1 MSDEEVTPLEYI
13 VEPCKTVEE
22 LDTYLQKV
30 FNIEMAWDIVD
41 ENSTSSPLMFM
52 WNVYNHMLTGEGPT
66 RHVMAVSRNGGK
78 CLAKGTLVATALGP
92 VEIQNL
98 RKGDIV
104 YDENGN
110 KIRVVEL
117 HDQGMQECVNLVNR
131 NKIWATC
138 TINHR
143 WLSDTNGEI
152 YTHQTNASR
161 IKRMNIDSCTN
172 NTPCESPAVSFT
184 IEPAGQKHC
193 YDITVDSATSLYC
206 LQNGLVTHN
215 TLASSLLQYFSM
227 IHFRRDGIQ
236 LASTLDQT
244 GQAISYLDK
253 FINQAGVKQFQ
264 ISDNSKIKHFVGLP
278 ANSFTTKPDCKVR
291 CIAATKKGANSAR
304 ASFLCLDA
312 KTNVLVY
319 RDDDEIISSRFKKYT
334 MRGIYQKFNKGECI
348 YVATINNV
356 SGEIEKKRV
365 VGAYRKKESSRVR
378 ITTEHGKVIESTLD
392 HRHAYGYDSK
402 ILYKHADEFVV
413 GDNIITKNSGSNNS
427 VKNKREPV
435 SCLYCRE
442 KYYMYKTTN
451 VCDFKYRC
459 STIKYDKISKVEYYD
474 ENIDSR
480 NGYVYDITVED
491 NHNFIANGVLTHNCL
506 DEVDLTPPEI
516 ISETAFIADP
526 SLIYKQDGSIEKMA
540 PIYIYLSSRKSNS
553 GPIQELIDEAE
564 APAKKGFKKPA
575 LYKWSVVDLMERCP
589 DEVHRPELPSIK
601 AYLEI
606 DSLKTVWGEDNYK
619 AMPESV
625 RAKYREY
632 NAFEG
637 CKTCPAW
644 AACLGRSAKQRG
656 SSFALR
662 TVEFV
667 GDLLASVKS
676 PAAIIAQALN
686 WKPESTGIVFQQ
698 FSVGNHYKDPRAFF
712 EWVNFGMQYNPEG
725 LTDEEIK
732 RRLNDGTY
740 QEVNSITPSKEI
752 IFKSMVARGWK
763 MSAGVDFGYN
773 DPAVCV
779 VTGYHKET
787 GRVATLHVEHAY
799 GYANHLWGQYCTNN
813 ILNRFPVEFVAPDMA
828 DPSANTY
835 FKGFSCLSKKPTRIE
850 PGVSFMRGKLW
861 DIIDNEPKFALLDDG
876 DTEGCNQFAV
886 DEFHNY
892 SHKRNALGVIDVT
905 KFDDNENH
913 YHDAQRYSLAP
924 YAAEKK
930 ISYSGGKN
938 VDKNPQNG
946 IINHIDRSNEMAD
959 ERNRMEEVIKSIYKE
974 KHGLTDSRTSSV
986 RGKGSIKFT
995 S

>member
-1 MSDEEVTPLEYI
+1 MSEEVIRLEYI
-13 VEPCKTVEE
+13 IEPCKTVEE

-30 FNIEMAWDIVD
+30 FNIELAWDIVD
-41 ENSTSSPLMFM
+41 ENSTSSPLVFM
-52 WNVYNHMLTGEGPT
+52 WNVYHHMLTGEGPT

-78 CLAKGTLVATALGP
+78 CLAAGTLVATPSGP

-104 YDENGN
+104 FDENGN

-117 HDQGMQECVNLVNR
+117 HDQGMQECVNLMNG

-138 TINHR
+138 TINHK
-143 WLSDTNGEI
+143 WLSDTGEEI
-152 YTHQTNASR
+152 HTHQADTSF
-161 IKRMNIDSCTN
+161 IKRMNIDSCMDN
-172 NTPCESPAVSFT
+172 NPTEAPVIGFT

-264 ISDNSKIKHFVGLP
+264 ISDNTKIKHFVGLP
-278 ANSFTTKPDCKVR
+278 PNSFTTKPDCKVR

-304 ASFLCLDA
+304 ASFLCLD
-312 KTNVLVY
+312 
-319 RDDDEIISSRFKKYT
+319 
-334 MRGIYQKFNKGECI
+334 
-348 YVATINNV
+348 
-356 SGEIEKKRV
+356 
-365 VGAYRKKESSRVR
+365 
-378 ITTEHGKVIESTLD
+378 
-392 HRHAYGYDSK
+392 
-402 ILYKHADEFVV
+402 
-413 GDNIITKNSGSNNS
+413 
-427 VKNKREPV
+427 
-435 SCLYCRE
+435 
-442 KYYMYKTTN
+442 
-451 VCDFKYRC
+451 
-459 STIKYDKISKVEYYD
+459 
-474 ENIDSR
+474 
-480 NGYVYDITVED
+480 
-491 NHNFIANGVLTHNCL
+491 
-506 DEVDLTPPEI
+506 EVDLTPPEI

-526 SLIYKQDGSIEKMA
+526 SLIYKPDGSITKMA

-575 LYKWSVVDLMERCP
+575 LYKWSVADLMERCP
-589 DEVHRPELPSIK
+589 DEAHRPDLPSIR

-606 DSLKTVWGEDNYK
+606 DSLKTVWGEDNYNT
-619 AMPESV
+619 MPESV

-632 NAFEG
+632 KAYEG

-644 AACLGRSAKQRG
+644 AACLGRSANQRG
-656 SSFALR
+656 TSFALR
-662 TVEFV
+662 NIEFV

-712 EWVNFGMQYNPEG
+712 EWVNFGLPYNPMG
-725 LTDEEIK
+725 LTEDEIK
-732 RRLNDGTY
+732 RRLNDGSY
-740 QEVNSITPSKEI
+740 KEINDITPSKEI

-779 VTGYHKET
+779 ITGYHRET
-787 GRVATLHVEHAY
+787 RRVATLHVEHAY
-799 GYANHLWGQYCTNN
+799 GYANHLWGQYCTTN

-850 PGVSFMRGKLW
+850 PGISFMRGKLW
-861 DIIDNEPKFALLDDG
+861 DIIENEPKFALLDDG

-892 SHKRNALGVIDVT
+892 SHKRNALGVVDVT

-924 YAAEKK
+924 YSAEKK
-930 ISYSGGKN
+930 VSYSGGKA
-938 VDKNPQNG
+938 VDKNPQDG
-946 IINHIDRSNEMAD
+946 MINHIDRSNEMAN
-959 ERNRMEEVIKSIYKE
+959 ERNRMEDVIKNIYKE
-974 KHGLTDSRTSSV
+974 KHGLTEGRTSNV